1 MDSFRYTMQSSC
13 HAAGGDEGAICSF
26 DMKKGCVNAPHSK
39 IRTAD
44 GVEYCNAPKRERKHV
59 FGPVF
64 SSKHD
69 RFTKT
74 GSGQTQGRLQN
85 QDRFSGVCLADDL
98 GGSEINTCTDNAK
111 AKCDVWS
118 IDAAGHTVKSSSK
131 VYYQECLLRST
142 SLLH

>member
-69 RFTKT
+69 QTIVLPRQARDKHREDSKTKT
-74 GSGQTQGRLQN
+74 VFQACASRMT
-85 QDRFSGVCLADDL
+85 S
-98 GGSEINTCTDNAK
+98 
-111 AKCDVWS
+111 
-118 IDAAGHTVKSSSK
+118 AA
-131 VYYQECLLRST
+131 LRST
-142 SLLH
+142 PARITPRPSATSGTSRLPATP